1 MIKTIISRVLFLSFA
16 FTVTFI
22 LPFTKKNCL
31 HLYLE
36 LDNKKGQGLLWSVQ
50 EPEHTMIKREENI
63 EFDRI
68 HELEERLRRARNS
81 RLNSF
86 RNDPEADRNITQ
98 NISGK

>member
-1 MIKTIISRVLFLSFA
+1 
-16 FTVTFI
+16 
-22 LPFTKKNCL
+22 
-31 HLYLE
+31 
-36 LDNKKGQGLLWSVQ
+36 
-50 EPEHTMIKREENI
+50 MIKREENI

>member
-1 MIKTIISRVLFLSFA
+1 MFYFLVLLLLLLLFNHSLKKHFSF
-16 FTVTFI
+16 
-22 LPFTKKNCL
+22 N
-31 HLYLE
+31 LE
-36 LDNKKGQGLLWSVQ
+36 SDNKKGQGLLWSVQ
-50 EPEHTMIKREENI
+50 APEHTMIKREENI